1 MVSVRVTNGDVWA
14 DVKDKK
20 YRGFSIEGYFI
31 DKLVKMEDVTVETI
45 AAAVRD
51 VLEPISFLDGKPL
64 FGTPL
69 EANLM
74 AEALGCEGHHE
85 HELNGR
91 RLFMPCRTHE
101 ELDPLLAN
109 K

>member
-1 MVSVRVTNGDVWA
+1 
-14 DVKDKK
+14 
-20 YRGFSIEGYFI
+20 
-31 DKLVKMEDVTVETI
+31 MEDITIETI

-51 VLEPISFLDGKPL
+51 VLEPIAFLDGKPL

-69 EANLM
+69 EAELM
-74 AEALGCEGHHE
+74 ASALGCEGHHP
-85 HELNGR
+85 HEVNGQKM
-91 RLFMPCRTHE
+91 FMPCETHE

>member
-1 MVSVRVTNGDVWA
+1 
-14 DVKDKK
+14 
-20 YRGFSIEGYFI
+20 
-31 DKLVKMEDVTVETI
+31 MEDVTIETI

-51 VLEPISFLDGKPL
+51 VLEPIAFLDGKPL

-69 EANLM
+69 EARLM

-85 HELNGR
+85 HIINGKK
-91 RLFMPCRTHE
+91 LFMPCETHA

-109 K
+109 E

>member
-31 DKLVKMEDVTVETI
+31 DKLVKMEDVTIETI

-51 VLEPISFLDGKPL
+51 VLEPIAFLDGKPL

-69 EANLM
+69 EAELM
-74 AEALGCEGHHE
+74 ASALGCEGHHP
-85 HELNGR
+85 HEINGR
-91 RLFMPCRTHE
+91 ALFMPCETHE
-101 ELDPLLAN
+101 QLDPLLSN
-109 K
+109 E